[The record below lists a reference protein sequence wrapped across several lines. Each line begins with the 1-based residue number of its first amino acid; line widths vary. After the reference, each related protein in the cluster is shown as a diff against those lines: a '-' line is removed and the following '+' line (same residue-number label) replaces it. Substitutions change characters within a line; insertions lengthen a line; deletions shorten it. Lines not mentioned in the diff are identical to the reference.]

1 MTISLPGFSRFKDS
15 LTEKVFFGNE
25 PSAELMAILLVY
37 FVQGILGLARL
48 AVSFFL
54 KDELGLSP
62 AQVSALL
69 GIAALPWM
77 IKPLFGFISDGLPI
91 FGYRRRPYLILS
103 GFLGAIA
110 WLSLATVVHT
120 AWGATLA
127 IALSSLAIAVSDVI
141 VDSLVV
147 ERARH
152 ESVGAAGSL
161 QSLCWGFSAL
171 GGLVTAYFSG
181 LLLQHFTTHT
191 VFAITATFPLIV
203 SLVAGLINESRVES
217 RSEWAVVWHQVT
229 QLKGAIT
236 QKSIW
241 LPTAFLFLWQATPT
255 ADAAF
260 FFFTT
265 NELQFTP
272 EFLGRVRLVTSIASL
287 LGVWLFQRF
296 LKSVPFRSIF
306 GWTTVLSAILG
317 MTMLLLVTHAN
328 RAIGIDDH
336 WFSLGDSL
344 ILTVMGQ
351 IAYMP
356 LLVLAARLCPP
367 GVEATLFALLM
378 SVTNLAALLSY
389 EMGAGLMYWLGITE
403 SNFDRL
409 WLLVVITNFS
419 TLLPLPFL
427 GWLPDA
433 QFQISEASGDIS
445 SQTVLPASAAQSLES
460 IPTTAHLTENPLVPE
475 LVIPELVM
483 VIGQSAGDGTS
494 DEFKTQH

>member
-103 GFLGAIA
+103 GLLGAVA
-110 WLSLATVVHT
+110 WVSLATVVHT

-147 ERARH
+147 ERARQ
-152 ESVGAAGSL
+152 ESVSDAGSL
-161 QSLCWGFSAL
+161 QSLCWGTSAL

-181 LLLQHFTTHT
+181 LLLQHFSTHT

-203 SLVAGLINESRVES
+203 SLVAGLISESRAES
-217 RSEWAVVWHQVT
+217 KNEWTVVWHQVT

-255 ADAAF
+255 ADSAF

-287 LGVWLFQRF
+287 IGVWLFQRF
-296 LKSVPFRSIF
+296 FKSVPFRAIF
-306 GWTTVLSAILG
+306 GWTTVISSVLG

-389 EMGAGLMYWLGITE
+389 EMGAGLMHLLGVTE

-409 WLLVVITNFS
+409 WLLVVITNLS

-427 GWLPDA
+427 GWLPDT
-433 QFQISEASGDIS
+433 QVQDSIFSGES
-445 SQTVLPASAAQSLES
+445 SAQTVLPASAAQSLES
-460 IPTTAHLTENPLVPE
+460 MPTVAHLADNPLVPE
-475 LVIPELVM
+475 LVMATGGAPGEETQDDI
-483 VIGQSAGDGTS
+483 
-494 DEFKTQH
+494 KTHQ

>member
-1 MTISLPGFSRFKDS
+1 MVVSSSNFTKFKES
-15 LTEKVFFGNE
+15 LTEKVFLGNE
-25 PSAELMAILLVY
+25 PSPELLAILLVY

-62 AQVSALL
+62 VQVSALM

-77 IKPLFGFISDGLPI
+77 VKPLFGFLSDGLPL

-103 GFLGAIA
+103 GLLGMAS

-120 AWGATLA
+120 AWAATLA
-127 IALSSLAIAVSDVI
+127 IALSSLSIAVSDVI

-147 ERARH
+147 ERARS
-152 ESVGAAGSL
+152 ESVADAGAL
-161 QSLCWGFSAL
+161 QSLCWGSSAL
-171 GGLVTAYFSG
+171 GGLLTAYFSG
-181 LLLQHFTTHT
+181 LLLEHFSTHT
-191 VFAITATFPLIV
+191 VFGITATFPLIV
-203 SLVAGLINESRVES
+203 TLVAGLIVES
-217 RSEWAVVWHQVT
+217 KVTHANDWARVWDQVK
-229 QLKGAIT
+229 QLRGAIT

-241 LPTAFLFLWQATPT
+241 MPTAFLFLWQATPT
-255 ADAAF
+255 AESAF

-265 NELQFTP
+265 NELGFQP

-287 LGVWLFQRF
+287 VGIWLFQRF
-296 LKSVPFRSIF
+296 FKTVPFRTIF
-306 GWTTVLSAILG
+306 GWTTVTSAVLG

-328 RAIGIDDH
+328 RAIGIDDR

-356 LLVLAARLCPP
+356 VLVLAARLCPP

-378 SVTNLAALLSY
+378 SVTNLAGLLSY
-389 EMGAGLMYWLGITE
+389 EFGAVLMHWLGVTE

-409 WLLVVITNFS
+409 WLLVVITNLS
-419 TLLPLPFL
+419 TLLPLPLL
-427 GWLPDA
+427 GWLPGA
-433 QFQISEASGDIS
+433 PSAPISA
-445 SQTVLPASAAQSLES
+445 VLPQASASPLEPTVSASSS
-460 IPTTAHLTENPLVPE
+460 IDKPLVPE
-475 LVIPELVM
+475 LVPSRAAQAIEE
-483 VIGQSAGDGTS
+483 VID
-494 DEFKTQH
+494 